1 MLYASIAVKLVIG
14 LAALF
19 IVLRLLGKKEL
30 SQATPFDFI
39 YTLVLGGILEE
50 AIYDDKVSVFH
61 ILFAV
66 ALWGALIY
74 FIEILV
80 ERNDAIK
87 KPLKGEPSTLIEKG
101 SIKLDEMKKNHME
114 MEQLRG
120 LLREQGIFAVSDVY
134 YAILETSG
142 TISVLRKKG
151 KSGTE
156 QPEPSVMLIDDGVIH
171 EHGLRHAKK
180 TSAWLKEQL
189 QKQGMPSPEEI
200 FYAEWCPGGG
210 FYIQQKKKQKK

>member
-1 MLYASIAVKLVIG
+1 MLYASIAMKLAIG
-14 LAALF
+14 LIALF

-50 AIYDDKVSVFH
+50 AIYDEKVSVFH

-66 ALWGALIY
+66 AVWGALIY

-142 TISVLRKKG
+142 KISVLRKEAKRET
-151 KSGTE
+151 GT
-156 QPEPSVMLIDDGVIH
+156 QPEPSSMFVDDGVIH
-171 EHGLRHAKK
+171 EHGLQSAGK
-180 TSAWLKEQL
+180 TTAWLKEQL
-189 QKQGMPSPEEI
+189 QSHGFLSIKEI
-200 FYAEWCPGGG
+200 FYAEWSPDRG
-210 FYIQQKKKQKK
+210 FYIQQKKK